1 MPWRGP
7 SFEGEL
13 PSLGWLVLEWAS
25 TFLPSPRND
34 DEPLVLTDSQALRV
48 VRWFTIHPES
58 GRFVYRRR
66 MHRGA
71 KGKGKSPEEAVAA
84 IAELAGPV
92 RFAGWDASGEPVGRP
107 WGTMDDPPAW
117 VQIAALSEDQTE
129 NTHSVIYHLLTAND
143 GKAADDLKIDVG
155 LSRSYL
161 RDGKRRG
168 KLEPVTASA
177 GTREGQPVTYAVLD
191 ETHLWK
197 QSNGGVRL
205 SATIR
210 RNVGKMDGRSSETTN
225 SFEPGEGTVAER
237 THRAAERGG
246 EGILIEAVEAPR
258 VDIEKATDGEL
269 KAALKVA
276 YEDAWWVDLDRLVAE
291 IRDPDT
297 TREDAERFYLN
308 WNVSGSGKAVDA
320 KRWKLLA
327 KPREVPLGTRIGLGF
342 DGSIS
347 QDATVLRACTE
358 DGYSFILHAQVR
370 PKGPEARHWRVNRQ
384 AVHDA
389 VALAFERFSVGRM
402 LCDPPKWWTEIE
414 QWAQLYGDEIVLGFD
429 TNSDRRMA
437 PAVDRWLTAIREG
450 THTHD
455 DDPITTEHVLNAHK
469 RKARAKDPDDDA
481 RTLYTL
487 TKGDDSGKIDA
498 AVADVLAFEAAM
510 TMPEPDEAGPSVYEE
525 RDLIVLGG

>member
-1 MPWRGP
+1 MSWRGP

-25 TFLPSPRND
+25 TFLPNPRNH
-34 DEPLVLTDSQALRV
+34 DEPLILTDSQALRM
-48 VRWFTIHPES
+48 VRWFTLHPQS
-58 GRFVYRRR
+58 GKFVYRRR

-107 WGTMDDPPAW
+107 WGTMDDPQAW
-117 VQIAALSEDQTE
+117 VQIAAVSEDQTE
-129 NTHSVIYHLLTAND
+129 NTHSVIYDLLTAND
-143 GKAADDLKIDVG
+143 ARAAEALKIDVG
-155 LSRSYL
+155 LTRSYL

-191 ETHLWK
+191 ETHLWT
-197 QSNGGVRL
+197 SRNGGVRL
-205 SATIR
+205 ARTLR

-225 SFEPGEGTVAER
+225 SFEPGEGTVAEG
-237 THRAAERGG
+237 THKSGERGT
-246 EGILIEAVEAPR
+246 EGVLIEAVEAPR
-258 VDIEKATDGEL
+258 IDLDKATDDEIRAGL
-269 KAALKVA
+269 SVA

-297 TREDAERFYLN
+297 PREDAERFYFN
-308 WNVSGSGKAVDA
+308 WNVSGSGKAVDE
-320 KRWKLLA
+320 KRWRELA
-327 KPREVPLGTRIGLGF
+327 DGREVPAGARVGLGF

-347 QDATVLRACTE
+347 EDATVLRACTP
-358 DGYSFILHAQVR
+358 DGFSFILHSQVR
-370 PKGPEARHWRVNRQ
+370 PWGPEGRDWKVNRL
-384 AVHDA
+384 AVHEA
-389 VALAFERFSVGRM
+389 VALAFERYDVGRL

-414 QWAQLYGDEIVLGFD
+414 QWADLYGEDVVLGFD

-455 DDPITTEHVLNAHK
+455 DDDVTTAHVLNAHR
-469 RKARAKDPDDDA
+469 RKARANAPDDDA

-487 TKGDDSGKIDA
+487 TKGDDGGKIDA

-510 TMPEPDEAGPSVYEE
+510 TMPERPILVDALSQ
-525 RDLIVLGG
+525 IW